1 MYDLA
6 IVGCGAAGLFACS
19 LLSNIK
25 KDMKVIVLEK
35 RNTIAQKLSISGN
48 NQCNYTNYN
57 EYKNK
62 HPKEFVEEFS
72 NHYGG
77 KKNFVKSVLGN
88 LTNLDLIQ
96 YFKKIGIESFI
107 REDGKVFPRSLNSQE
122 IINTILKQRTN
133 NIEIINN
140 IAISS
145 ITYTESFIILKSKQ
159 KTIQTKY
166 LMLATGGKSYPVT
179 GSEGDISILLKPLL
193 IKINEFKSALSTPN
207 ISNYEYSAL
216 SGISLPNCGISLWKK
231 DFDKAKFKIK
241 KNLNNLLPIL
251 DFNNF
256 TAYKPIYINTGSL
269 LFTHKTLS
277 GPLILD
283 NSRYFD
289 TRDLILIHLT
299 NFNSI
304 EDFSRYLEDLVYKH
318 PKRLVKNIFNNL
330 DIPERL
336 TKCIMNSLPKEIQES
351 KISDLSNEKKKIL
364 LYKFYC
370 LIFIIS
376 SPGSLNSAMVS
387 SGGIDTE
394 EINKTKLC
402 LKKYPKIYVAGECID
417 VDGDTGGY
425 NIHFAFAC
433 AKTIIKDLE
442 NNILTNN

>member
-1 MYDLA
+1 M
-6 IVGCGAAGLFACS
+6 
-19 LLSNIK
+19 
-25 KDMKVIVLEK
+25 
-35 RNTIAQKLSISGN
+35 
-48 NQCNYTNYN
+48 
-57 EYKNK
+57 
-62 HPKEFVEEFS
+62 
-72 NHYGG
+72 
-77 KKNFVKSVLGN
+77 
-88 LTNLDLIQ
+88 
-96 YFKKIGIESFI
+96 
-107 REDGKVFPRSLNSQE
+107 
-122 IINTILKQRTN
+122 
-133 NIEIINN
+133 
-140 IAISS
+140 
-145 ITYTESFIILKSKQ
+145 
-159 KTIQTKY
+159 
-166 LMLATGGKSYPVT
+166 
-179 GSEGDISILLKPLL
+179 
-193 IKINEFKSALSTPN
+193 
-207 ISNYEYSAL
+207 
-216 SGISLPNCGISLWKK
+216 
-231 DFDKAKFKIK
+231 
-241 KNLNNLLPIL
+241 

-318 PKRLVKNIFNNL
+318 PKKLVKNIFNNL